1 VITNERPQGNEWNV
15 KSYARPKGT
24 AAMLLQE
31 ELARARMRES
41 QRVAAE
47 SRIARRLSSARR
59 WERLAHW
66 TSRRAARAAS
76 LQVN

>member
-1 VITNERPQGNEWNV
+1 VNSVDQKTGNEWNV
-15 KSYARPKGT
+15 KSYEQLKGT
-24 AAMLLQE
+24 SPMLLQE

-47 SRIARRLSSARR
+47 MRMARRLSSARR
-59 WERLAHW
+59 WERLASW

-76 LQVN
+76 L

>member
-1 VITNERPQGNEWNV
+1 MNAIDQHNGNEWNV
-15 KSYARPKGT
+15 KTYEQPKGT
-24 AAMLLQE
+24 RTMLLQE

-47 SRIARRLSSARR
+47 MRIARRLSSARR
-59 WERLAHW
+59 WERLAKW

-76 LQVN
+76 L

>member
-1 VITNERPQGNEWNV
+1 MINDRPNGNEWNV
-15 KSYARPKGT
+15 KSNAYPKGT

-47 SRIARRLSSARR
+47 TRLARRLSSARR
-59 WERLAHW
+59 WERLASW

-76 LQVN
+76 L